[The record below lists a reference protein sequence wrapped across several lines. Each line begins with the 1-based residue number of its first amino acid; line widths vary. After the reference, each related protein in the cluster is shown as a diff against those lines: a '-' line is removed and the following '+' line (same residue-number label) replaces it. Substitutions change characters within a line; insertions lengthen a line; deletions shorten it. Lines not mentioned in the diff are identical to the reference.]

1 MKNED
6 KLRMLA
12 KRMGRRSYKLMIV
25 KRKDASSIKLL
36 PEDELKDLAKKAKY
50 DNFFHKH
57 FQTRIAI
64 TRGDVFMVDLNYECG
79 NELSGPHFVVA
90 TNDSK
95 ALDPIVTVV
104 PLKSY
109 KGVLNP
115 RSDVLLGIVEGTTT
129 GNQSIALINQIKG
142 IDKSRMIEHVSDK
155 TLMKFLED
163 EKIAEDDEIE
173 IRNKTIYRLTKKQ
186 FNILKKALN
195 DYFNFGY
202 IQH

>member
-1 MKNED
+1 MTREE
-6 KLRMLA
+6 KLKMLA
-12 KRMGRRSYKLMIV
+12 NRMSSHSHKLMVV
-25 KRKDASSIKLL
+25 KRKNASAIKML
-36 PEDELKDLAKKAKY
+36 PEDELKDLSRKAKY

-64 TRGDVFMVDLNYECG
+64 KRGDVFMVDLNYECG

-95 ALDPIVTVV
+95 AIDPIVTVV

-115 RSDVLLGIVEGTTT
+115 RSDVLLGKVEGTTT

-155 TLMKFLED
+155 VLVKILED
-163 EKIAEDDEIE
+163 DKIAEDDEIE
-173 IRNKTIYRLTKKQ
+173 IRTKTIYRLTEKQ

-195 DYFNFGY
+195 DFFNFGY

>member
-6 KLRMLA
+6 VLKTLSNRMS
-12 KRMGRRSYKLMIV
+12 KRSRKLMVV
-25 KRKDASSIKLL
+25 KRKDPSSIKLL
-36 PEDELKDLAKKAKY
+36 PEDELKDLAVKAKY

-64 TRGDVFMVDLNYECG
+64 THGDVFMVDLNYECG

-155 TLMKFLED
+155 TLKKILAD
-163 EKIAEDDEIE
+163 GKIAEDDEIE
-173 IRNKTIYRLTKKQ
+173 IRVKTVYRLTDRQ

-195 DYFNFGY
+195 DFINFGY

>member
-1 MKNED
+1 MTNEERL
-6 KLRMLA
+6 KVLA
-12 KRMGRRSYKLMIV
+12 KRMGSHSRQLKIV
-25 KRKDASSIKLL
+25 KRKDASVIKLL
-36 PEDELKDLAKKAKY
+36 PEADLNDLAKKAKY

-64 TRGDVFMVDLNYECG
+64 KRGDVFMVDLNYECG
-79 NELSGPHFVVA
+79 NELCGPHFVVA

-115 RSDVLLGIVEGTTT
+115 RSDVLLGRVEGTTT

-155 TLMKFLED
+155 TLEKILAD
-163 EKIAEDDEIE
+163 QKIAEDDEIE
-173 IRNKTIYRLTKKQ
+173 IRTKTIYRLTEKQ
-186 FNILKKALN
+186 FSILKKALN
-195 DYFNFGY
+195 DFFNFGY

>member
-1 MKNED
+1 MTNEER
-6 KLRMLA
+6 LNVLA
-12 KRMGRRSYKLMIV
+12 KRMGSHSRQLKIV
-25 KRKDASSIKLL
+25 KRKDASVIKLL
-36 PEDELKDLAKKAKY
+36 PEADLNDLAKKAKY

-64 TRGDVFMVDLNYECG
+64 KRGDVFMVDLNYECG
-79 NELSGPHFVVA
+79 NELCGPHFVVA

-115 RSDVLLGIVEGTTT
+115 RSDVLLGRVEGTTT

-155 TLMKFLED
+155 TLEKILAD
-163 EKIAEDDEIE
+163 QKIAEDDEIE
-173 IRNKTIYRLTKKQ
+173 IRTKTIYRLTEKQ

-195 DYFNFGY
+195 DFFNFGY